1 MSQVCRCKLRFCR
14 YGECPTDPIRRH
26 ILKRSVAAH
35 LRAISIDADALE
47 PLYRQLY
54 FAIRDAILSARLRP
68 GQRLPAM
75 PTFSRDLG
83 LSRNTVVSAFDQL
96 LAEGYIEGRTGAG
109 TYVSTTLPEELLNA
123 RATGKTSRPAKI
135 QRRGPSKR
143 GTYLSSISGRGSTRT
158 SAFSPGIPELAE
170 FPFEEWARLLG
181 RKWRDPPRSFL
192 VGNDPLGLAPLR
204 EAIASYLGAARAVQC
219 DSNQVIIVSG
229 AQQAIDLTAHVLI
242 DPGASVWMEEPGF
255 QGMRGAL
262 LAAGAELA
270 AVPVDNEGI
279 SVSEGERIAPDA
291 RLACVSPSHQYPL
304 GVTMTLGRR
313 LELLEWARRADAFI
327 LEDDYD
333 SEYRYRGR
341 PLAALQGLDEE
352 GRVIYIGTMSKV
364 MFPGLRIGYMVVPDH
379 LVDAFRSIRVLI
391 DSHPSSVAQAALA
404 YFISEGFLS
413 AHIRRMRAL
422 YSTRQATLI
431 ELVRQELGGFLKLTP
446 KDAGMHLLAELP
458 RGLDDT
464 QLPQKLCSA
473 GVQAPPLSAFYDKTP
488 SRSGFLLGYAGF
500 GETEMTNA
508 TRTLAQIIPK
518 T

>member
-1 MSQVCRCKLRFCR
+1 MK
-14 YGECPTDPIRRH
+14 
-26 ILKRSVAAH
+26 
-35 LRAISIDADALE
+35 
-47 PLYRQLY
+47 
-54 FAIRDAILSARLRP
+54 
-68 GQRLPAM
+68 
-75 PTFSRDLG
+75 
-83 LSRNTVVSAFDQL
+83 
-96 LAEGYIEGRTGAG
+96 
-109 TYVSTTLPEELLNA
+109 
-123 RATGKTSRPAKI
+123 
-135 QRRGPSKR
+135 
-143 GTYLSSISGRGSTRT
+143 
-158 SAFSPGIPELAE
+158 
-170 FPFEEWARLLG
+170 
-181 RKWRDPPRSFL
+181 
-192 VGNDPLGLAPLR
+192 
-204 EAIASYLGAARAVQC
+204 
-219 DSNQVIIVSG
+219 
-229 AQQAIDLTAHVLI
+229 
-242 DPGASVWMEEPGF
+242 EPGF

-352 GRVIYIGTMSKV
+352 GRVIYVGTMSKV

-404 YFISEGFLS
+404 DFISEGFLS

-422 YSTRQATLI
+422 YCTRQATLI